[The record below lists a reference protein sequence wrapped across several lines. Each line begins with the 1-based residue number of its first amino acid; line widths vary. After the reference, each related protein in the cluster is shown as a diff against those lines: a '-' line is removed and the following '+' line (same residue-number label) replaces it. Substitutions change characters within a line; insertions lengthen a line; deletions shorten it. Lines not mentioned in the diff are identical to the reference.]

1 MNLLICHDLK
11 LFGEAMAR
19 WLGESQKENV
29 VGVDNDPS
37 TREEAARASKALYPG
52 SIPCVASKI
61 SSNGFVSLRLTS
73 Q

>member
-29 VGVDNDPS
+29 VGVHTDPS
-37 TREEAARASKALYPG
+37 TREEAAKGLQSPV
-52 SIPCVASKI
+52 S
-61 SSNGFVSLRLTS
+61 GFDSQRRL